1 MNSTKHD
8 VARLSDRT
16 SAVVKLT
23 KTVIDSATHVM
34 RVDAKTGALVPRQR
48 LLLDT
53 DMRGF
58 GVLIGTSKKTFV
70 VQRDVRGKAVRH
82 TIGAYGPFTVEQA
95 RKEARQLLARMA
107 RGENVNDTKRQER
120 QRGMTLA
127 SAWELYQGHLAA
139 KSRSEKTIEGYE
151 YIMSKYLK
159 TWLPKALEDISRE
172 DVHRKH
178 RTLGKSSGP
187 YTANGVFRVFRAVY
201 NRARRQRKDLPE
213 NPCENIDWFPEH
225 RRPTKLAQASL
236 ADWYKEVMTLPE
248 PVRRDYLRLVL
259 FSGLRRTSASEI
271 RWEHVDFER
280 RLLHIPNPK
289 GGRAFDLPLSDF
301 LIDLLRERQ
310 RNDAEHES
318 EWVFPASSES
328 GHIEEPKEGPKRI
341 GTAFRIHD
349 LRNHFITV
357 AESLDISQYAIKL
370 LVNHTLPRDD
380 VTAGYVQVDVE
391 RLRAPMQEITDR
403 LRVLCRVAVKKKANV
418 VPIRMSKK

>member
-1 MNSTKHD
+1 MRSTKQE
-8 VARLSDRT
+8 AERLSDRT
-16 SAVVKLT
+16 STVVRLT
-23 KTVIDSATHVM
+23 KTVIDGATHLM
-34 RVDAKTGALVPRQR
+34 RTDPATGALVPRQR
-48 LLLDT
+48 LLFDSE
-53 DMRGF
+53 MRGF
-58 GVLIGTSKKTFV
+58 GVLVGVSKKTFV

-107 RGENVNDTKRQER
+107 RGENVNDTKRRER
-120 QRGMTLA
+120 QRGITLE
-127 SAWELYQGHLAA
+127 SAWELYQGHLVT
-139 KSRSEKTIEGYE
+139 KSRSAKTIEGYE

-159 TWLPKALEDISRE
+159 TWLPKALADISRE

-178 RTLGKSSGP
+178 KGLGKSSGP

-201 NRARRQRKDLPE
+201 NRARRQHTELPE
-213 NPCENIDWFPEH
+213 NPCDNIDWFPEH
-225 RRPTKLAQASL
+225 RRPTKLAQSSL
-236 ADWYKEVMTLPE
+236 ADWYQEVSALPE
-248 PVRRDYLRLVL
+248 PVRRDYLLLVL

-301 LIDLLRERQ
+301 LVDLLRERQ
-310 RNDAEHES
+310 RSDAALES
-318 EWVFPASSES
+318 DWVFPASSES

-403 LRVLCRVAVKKKANV
+403 LRLLCRVGKPTKPNV
-418 VPIRMSKK
+418 VSIRRTR